1 MQREIGSNFW
11 LEPEEFAGS
20 GEIALADFGIEG
32 FSDSVLSSNGRSA
45 EGIVLEQILREHPD
59 MKRIALIPPF
69 TCGTVIEP
77 FLRCGFSL
85 QTYPIGSDL
94 MLTGDMLRAAIE
106 RAGAEV
112 LLIHRYFGF
121 ETLSGCEGVLAAF
134 RRRGGILIE
143 DRTQCIYS
151 AHQPLAAD
159 YVVGSLRKWLG
170 LPDGGFAVR
179 MNGSFTEK
187 PTAENRAMV
196 DIKLKASILK
206 ADYMQYRS
214 DDKDT
219 FYGMFSD
226 AEKKLDTKGTYYCIA
241 KESAAVQAAADI
253 PALKARRRQNYQQ
266 VYDAIRDCRRIRI
279 LTPVLGAGDVPLYL
293 ALAADDRSSLQR
305 KLRDERIYAPVVW
318 PKEDIC
324 PAVCAEADDIYAH
337 VLCLPV
343 DQRYDADDM
352 ERMTRLIAEWDKEGP
367 NAAES

>member
-20 GEIALADFGIEG
+20 GDISLTDFGITG
-32 FSDSVLSSNGRSA
+32 FSDSVLTSNGRSA
-45 EGIVLEQILREHPD
+45 QGIVLEQILREHPD

-77 FLRCGFSL
+77 FLRCGFTL
-85 QTYPIGSDL
+85 HTYPVSRNL
-94 MLTGDMLRAAIE
+94 MLTGDMLRGAIE
-106 RAGAEV
+106 RSGAEV

-134 RRRGGILIE
+134 RDQGGTLIE
-143 DRTQCIYS
+143 DRTQCVYS
-151 AHQPLAAD
+151 QSKPLDAD
-159 YVVGSLRKWLG
+159 YCVGSLRKWTG
-170 LPDGGFAVR
+170 MPDGGFAVR
-179 MNGSFTEK
+179 MNGAFTEK
-187 PTAENRAMV
+187 PETENRAMV

-226 AEKKLDTKGTYYCIA
+226 AEKKLDTKGTYYRIA
-241 KESAAVQAAADI
+241 KESVAVQAAADI

-266 VYDAIRDCRRIRI
+266 VYNALTDCRRIRI
-279 LTPVLGAGDVPLYL
+279 LTPALGGDDVPLYL
-293 ALAADDRSSLQR
+293 ALAADDRGALQR
-305 KLRDERIYAPVVW
+305 KLRDARIYAPVVW

-324 PAVCAEADDIYAH
+324 PAVCAEADEIYAH

-352 ERMTRLIAEWDKEGP
+352 ERMIRLAAEWDKEDP
-367 NAAES
+367 NAVES